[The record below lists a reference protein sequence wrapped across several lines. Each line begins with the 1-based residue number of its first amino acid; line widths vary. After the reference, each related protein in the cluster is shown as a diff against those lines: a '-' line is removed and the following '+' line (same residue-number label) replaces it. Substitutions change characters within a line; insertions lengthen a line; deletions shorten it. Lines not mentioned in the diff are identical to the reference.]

1 VLNVAQTDRT
11 RGSDFPY
18 TAAELRQIARAVR
31 NEGYPPQGRTG
42 VGTVVR
48 RHL

>member
-1 VLNVAQTDRT
+1 MSNVSEANVQHPA
-11 RGSDFPY
+11 FPY
-18 TAAELRQIARAVR
+18 TPAQLRRITVAVR

-48 RHL
+48 KAG